1 LILHENQ
8 IQISA
13 GGIVIPTDD
22 QKYQI
27 ILVDSKLDKKQ
38 LFEKLLK
45 HDASKGKLLFS
56 GRKIDTD
63 ENNDYFSH
71 RLMSEKD
78 PMN

>member
-1 LILHENQ
+1 M
-8 IQISA
+8 
-13 GGIVIPTDD
+13 
-22 QKYQI
+22 
-27 ILVDSKLDKKQ
+27 VDSKLDKKQ